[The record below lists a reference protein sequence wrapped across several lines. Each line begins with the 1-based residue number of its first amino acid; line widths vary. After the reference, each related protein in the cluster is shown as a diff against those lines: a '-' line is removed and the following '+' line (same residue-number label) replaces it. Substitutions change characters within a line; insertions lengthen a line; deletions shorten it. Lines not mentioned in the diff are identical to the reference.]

1 VQFPFLS
8 VVIPCFNE
16 SERIDLMMSTLHQFL
31 PQWEGRLE
39 VILVNDGSTDNTSLK
54 IKEHPFYSE
63 KKFRLFEQEN
73 TGKGG
78 ALQLGVLNSSGEFI
92 LTLDADMA
100 TSPDEL
106 LHWIKDRGEFRE
118 DEILIGSR
126 EKNQTIVRDKPHR
139 KFIGHCFNFLIRRIT
154 GLQISDTQCGFKLYP
169 GVLGRELFQQLQ
181 TPGWAHD
188 VEILV
193 RASKRKIPIIEMPL
207 HWQAMEGSK
216 IRVLR
221 DSWAMFWEVVRIRRK
236 VV

>member
-1 VQFPFLS
+1 
-8 VVIPCFNE
+8 
-16 SERIDLMMSTLHQFL
+16 MMSTLHQFL

-39 VILVNDGSTDNTSLK
+39 VILVNDGSTDDTSQK
-54 IKEHPFYSE
+54 IKEHRFFSKE
-63 KKFRLFEQEN
+63 KFLLLEQEN

-78 ALQLGVLNSSGEFI
+78 ALKYGVSQSDGDFV

-100 TSPDEL
+100 TAPVEL
-106 LHWIKDRGEFRE
+106 IFWMRGRGDFRE

-139 KFIGHCFNFLIRRIT
+139 KFIGHCFNFLIRRMT

-169 GVLGRELFQQLQ
+169 GALGRELFQQLQ

-193 RASKRKIPIIEMPL
+193 RASKQKIPIIEMPL

-221 DSWAMFWEVVRIRRK
+221 DSWTMFWEVVRIRRK